1 MTIEQA
7 KELIYDI
14 CSNWND
20 CNFPCEHCPEFKKL
34 LKCDYLEEF

>member
-14 CSNWND
+14 CPHGND
-20 CNFPCEHCPEFKKL
+20 CNFSCEHCLRFKEL
-34 LKCDYLEEF
+34 LKCDYPEEF

>member
-14 CSNWND
+14 CSNGND
-20 CNFPCEHCPEFKKL
+20 CYFPCEHCPTFKEL
-34 LKCDYLEEF
+34 LKCDYPEEF